1 MSNSPVKIGVIGTGH
16 LGKHHARILAEMT
29 GTELIGVVDI
39 NEQTGREIASK
50 FSVPYFSDYRA
61 LEGKVDAVTVVVPT
75 VIHHEVASYFL
86 QRNVHT
92 FIEKPITKTL
102 EEANNLVK
110 IAGEKQLTLQVGHVE
125 RFNAAI
131 LKLQSLTEAPRF
143 IECQRMGPFSRRVM
157 DVGVVQDLMIHDID
171 IVLSLVRSPTARIDA
186 VGIPVLTDNEDI
198 ANAHIVFENGCIANL
213 TASRI
218 SDEVIRKLRIFE
230 MDKYCSLD
238 YANQA
243 ITLRRK
249 SILEEKIIK
258 EELEVHKVEP
268 LKLELE
274 HFVRCIREHKKPLV
288 TIEDGKNALEVALEI
303 LSQIESG
310 VARAQSR
317 EGKELFS
324 NDSPQNRW

>member
-1 MSNSPVKIGVIGTGH
+1 MNNEQPVRVAVIGIGH
-16 LGKHHARILAEMT
+16 LGRHHARILAEMPN
-29 GTELIGVVDI
+29 TELVAVVDI
-39 NEQTGREIASK
+39 NEKVGREIAEK
-50 FSVPYFSDYRA
+50 FAVPYYSDFRQ
-61 LEGKVDAVTVVVPT
+61 LEGKVTAVTVVVPT
-75 VIHHEVASYFL
+75 TLHHEVARFFL

-102 EEANNLVK
+102 EEANDLVRL
-110 IAGEKQLTLQVGHVE
+110 AGEKQLTLQVGHVE

-131 LKLQSLTEAPRF
+131 IKLQSLTESPRF
-143 IECQRMGPFSRRVM
+143 IECQRMGPFSKRVH

-171 IVLSLVRSPTARIDA
+171 IVLSLVRSPIMRIDA

-198 ANAHIVFENGCIANL
+198 ANAHILFANGCIANL

-230 MDKYCSLD
+230 MDKYVSLD

-249 SILEEKIIK
+249 SQVEEKIIK

-268 LKLELE
+268 LRLELE
-274 HFVRCIREHKKPLV
+274 HFIRCVEEHKKPLV

-303 LSQIESG
+303 LSQIEAG
-310 VARAQSR
+310 QVT
-317 EGKELFS
+317 
-324 NDSPQNRW
+324 P